1 MTPSQM
7 FQQNGSDEKAPFQKG
22 DKVNTPNGLAEFVS
36 QFTRGLKWW
45 CETSLGTYMAETIN
59 LLNGKVCHNCGVLG
73 GIIEPPDQYEGW
85 CRKCAYDDATAD
97 SAAYDYRTEQ
107 IEGNG
112 W

>member
-7 FQQNGSDEKAPFQKG
+7 FKQNGSDEKAPFQKG
-22 DKVNTPNGLAEFVS
+22 DKVNTPTGLAEFIS

-45 CETSLGTYMAETIN
+45 CETSTGTFSAETIN
-59 LLNGKVCHNCGVLG
+59 SLNEQKCDNCGKAG
-73 GIIEPPDQYEGW
+73 GVIQAPDQYEGW
-85 CRKCAYDDATAD
+85 CLDCARSDAMAD
-97 SAAYDYRTEQ
+97 SDAYDYRTEQ